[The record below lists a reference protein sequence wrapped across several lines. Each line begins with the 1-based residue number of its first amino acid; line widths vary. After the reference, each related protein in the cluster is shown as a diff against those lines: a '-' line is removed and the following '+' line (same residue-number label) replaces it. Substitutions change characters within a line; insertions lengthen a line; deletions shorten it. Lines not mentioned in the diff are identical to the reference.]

1 MLEEFKAAR
10 RDVNDSC
17 SFPQL
22 PPAPRF
28 FIKTCVEV
36 RSGDWGQPYTP
47 LSTPRAAG
55 PAPATM
61 GTPPRDLNVPTE
73 GVTCKG
79 SWHTP
84 PYTSVHSPAVLLLS
98 GAAENYPN
106 LGTAFQQEPR
116 ETFLVKRINENST
129 FSQI

>member
-1 MLEEFKAAR
+1 M
-10 RDVNDSC
+10 
-17 SFPQL
+17 
-22 PPAPRF
+22 
-28 FIKTCVEV
+28 
-36 RSGDWGQPYTP
+36 GGWGQPYTP

-61 GTPPRDLNVPTE
+61 GTPPRDLNVTTE

-84 PYTSVHSPAVLLLS
+84 PCTSVHSPAVLLLS
-98 GAAENYPN
+98 RAAENYPDS
-106 LGTAFQQEPR
+106 GTAFQQEPR